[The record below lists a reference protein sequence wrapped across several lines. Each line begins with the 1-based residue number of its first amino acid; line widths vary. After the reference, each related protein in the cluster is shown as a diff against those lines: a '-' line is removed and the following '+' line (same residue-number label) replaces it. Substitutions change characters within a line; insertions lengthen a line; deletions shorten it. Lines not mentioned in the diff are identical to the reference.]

1 MGTRS
6 TITFTENE
14 EKLCKIYQQYD
25 GYLDGVG
32 KDLAEFLQSG
42 KLVNG
47 ITMGESDKVF
57 NGAGCLV
64 AQFISENKTSAGG
77 LYVIPLNSEDEEYN
91 YIVNV
96 KTNNDFLNFKGG
108 ILISCDQLGY
118 GKFYTP
124 EKFLEKI
131 ED

>member
-6 TITFTENE
+6 TITFIEND

-25 GYLDGVG
+25 GYLSGVG
-32 KDLAEFLQSG
+32 KDLVEFILEG

-47 ITMGESDKVF
+47 IPVGEPGNF
-57 NGAGCLV
+57 YNGFGCLV

-77 LYVIPLNSEDEEYN
+77 LYIIPLNDEDEEYN
-91 YIVNV
+91 YTV
-96 KTNNDFLNFKGG
+96 KIIKGE
-108 ILISCDQLGY
+108 ILISCDDLNNGE
-118 GKFYTP
+118 FYTP

-131 ED
+131 KD

>member
-77 LYVIPLNSEDEEYN
+77 LYIIPLNDEDEEYN
-91 YIVNV
+91 YTV
-96 KTNNDFLNFKGG
+96 KIIKGE
-108 ILISCDQLGY
+108 ILISCDDLNNGE
-118 GKFYTP
+118 FYTP

-131 ED
+131 KD